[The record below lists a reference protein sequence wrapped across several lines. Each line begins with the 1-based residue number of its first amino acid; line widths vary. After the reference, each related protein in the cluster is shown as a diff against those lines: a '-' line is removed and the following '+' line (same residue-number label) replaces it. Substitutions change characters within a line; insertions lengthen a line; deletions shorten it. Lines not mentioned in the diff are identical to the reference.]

1 MMSVRWVKTDL
12 RCERRDLILTRI
24 AYDHRRMRPLMVG
37 VVKSLGYYLRGPV
50 GLVHRQ
56 KVRFFSEEKPHF
68 SGRKLQDGLSA
79 QARHKWP

>member
-50 GLVHRQ
+50 AWF
-56 KVRFFSEEKPHF
+56 VRK
-68 SGRKLQDGLSA
+68 KLELN
-79 QARHKWP
+79 